1 MRQGF
6 ISTVARGWAGQG
18 QPRCSRTVKTLG
30 RSYGP
35 LTRRDYSAASSKM
48 KINNSPAVSSSVR
61 TKEVTKRAPR
71 GLGKRKAE
79 AEALA
84 APQLIGS
91 EMAGDMTTAVSATV
105 PVATVGQ
112 NEALRSVVR
121 LEVAAAE
128 PDYSLPWQKGDPYY
142 TSGSACVI
150 ESPPGTWAC
159 VSRMSRVALRVL
171 TWTCRAAQGS
181 SES

>member
-1 MRQGF
+1 
-6 ISTVARGWAGQG
+6 
-18 QPRCSRTVKTLG
+18 
-30 RSYGP
+30 
-35 LTRRDYSAASSKM
+35 M
-48 KINNSPAVSSSVR
+48 KINNNPAVSSSER

-91 EMAGDMTTAVSATV
+91 EMAGDKTTAASAPV

-150 ESPPGTWAC
+150 ESPPGTSLNSPVAC
-159 VSRMSRVALRVL
+159 VRVCVCVVCVALRVL

-181 SES
+181 SAS

>member
-1 MRQGF
+1 
-6 ISTVARGWAGQG
+6 
-18 QPRCSRTVKTLG
+18 
-30 RSYGP
+30 
-35 LTRRDYSAASSKM
+35 M

-61 TKEVTKRAPR
+61 TKEVTQRAPR

-84 APQLIGS
+84 VPQLIGS
-91 EMAGDMTTAVSATV
+91 EMAGDMTTTAASAPV

-159 VSRMSRVALRVL
+159 VSCESRESRVALRVL